1 MQPKCNRGKVV
12 TLGNAAAATGQMSQF
27 FSARGLSSFTAAAA
41 ATAGCVELCRAVCG
55 NFQLSQTLSFQ
66 QRRRR
71 RRTVFDTPLD
81 CSHSDHNMD
90 GTYRVTS
97 DDNFG
102 DFDID
107 NMTLTSNCHVR
118 PMP

>member
-1 MQPKCNRGKVV
+1 MWK
-12 TLGNAAAATGQMSQF
+12 
-27 FSARGLSSFTAAAA
+27 FSAFADTEFSTKKKKEGA
-41 ATAGCVELCRAVCG
+41 
-55 NFQLSQTLSFQ
+55 
-66 QRRRR
+66 
-71 RRTVFDTPLD
+71 VFDTHLD
-81 CSHSDHNMD
+81 CSHSDHNIKLLD

-107 NMTLTSNCHVR
+107 NMTLTSSCHVR

>member
-1 MQPKCNRGKVV
+1 
-12 TLGNAAAATGQMSQF
+12 MSSCVWK
-27 FSARGLSSFTAAAA
+27 FSAFADTEFP
-41 ATAGCVELCRAVCG
+41 TKKKKEEDC
-55 NFQLSQTLSFQ
+55 
-66 QRRRR
+66 
-71 RRTVFDTPLD
+71 FDTLLD

>member
-1 MQPKCNRGKVV
+1 MWK
-12 TLGNAAAATGQMSQF
+12 
-27 FSARGLSSFTAAAA
+27 FSAFADTEFP
-41 ATAGCVELCRAVCG
+41 TKKKKE
-55 NFQLSQTLSFQ
+55 
-66 QRRRR
+66 
-71 RRTVFDTPLD
+71 RTVFDTPLD
-81 CSHSDHNMD
+81 CSHPDHNMD

-107 NMTLTSNCHVR
+107 SNMTLTSNCHVR